1 MSNYTTS
8 IYELIESGDTI
19 FTFDYP
25 FYNEI
30 EGAKDLFEQKFK
42 DVFMFHEIGF
52 DDVEVF
58 RHYLKTKMITL
69 YPYYYQLYQTELR
82 CKDIDFMLN
91 KDLKETFTREL
102 NKEANIESTLQD
114 TGSNT
119 QTTTGTDSTDVKNKS
134 TEEMS
139 SVLSDD
145 YNENN
150 EVETKVSDVNNGLS
164 SSELASGYLTSVN
177 KENTNNSYD
186 LTENN
191 SLNAVNET
199 ESLSTNTKD
208 ITINNTVEG
217 LKTEN
222 TDNNEVISES
232 TELISQGNIGVTSS
246 AELLEKW
253 RRVLIDIDMML
264 INDLATLFL
273 KIY

>member
-8 IYELIESGDTI
+8 IYELIENGDNI

-25 FYNEI
+25 FYNELD
-30 EGAKDLFEQKFK
+30 GAKQLFEQKFK
-42 DVFMFHEIGF
+42 DVFMFYEIGF

-102 NKEANIESTLQD
+102 NREANIESTLQD
-114 TGSNT
+114 TGNNT
-119 QTTTGTDSTDVKNKS
+119 QTITGTDSTDIKNKTS
-134 TEEMS
+134 EEMS
-139 SVLSDD
+139 SVLTDD
-145 YNENN
+145 YDENN
-150 EVETKVSDVNNGLS
+150 NVETKMSDVNNGLS
-164 SSELASGYLTSVN
+164 SAELASGYLTSVN

-191 SLNAVNET
+191 SLNAVNES

-208 ITINNTVEG
+208 ITTNNTVEG

-222 TDNNEVISES
+222 TDNNEVVSES